1 MIIHPVSY
9 TAAEL
14 KSAATN
20 FVVRRTIKKVDLP
33 LPAGLFTDI

>member
-1 MIIHPVSY
+1 MIIHTACF
-9 TAAEL
+9 TAAEQ

-20 FVVRRTIKKVDLP
+20 FVVRRTIKKVDLL